1 MTVNYYGQKL
11 KSKNLPMVAWGIWS
25 FAGILAN
32 QGVRFSE
39 IHNMMNGPDTF
50 KAMNKEFYKL
60 QGHLLSK
67 KDLDKS
73 SILFMKENWPKGEY
87 LKWEKRNKDKFPKN
101 YFSDNHDV
109 IGELEN
115 GVLEN
120 GETINQ

>member
-39 IHNMMNGPDTF
+39 IHNMMNEPDTF
-50 KAMNKEFYKL
+50 NAMNKEFYKL

>member
-1 MTVNYYGQKL
+1 
-11 KSKNLPMVAWGIWS
+11 
-25 FAGILAN
+25 
-32 QGVRFSE
+32 
-39 IHNMMNGPDTF
+39 
-50 KAMNKEFYKL
+50 
-60 QGHLLSK
+60 
-67 KDLDKS
+67 
-73 SILFMKENWPKGEY
+73 MKENWPKGEY